1 MEVTAFSFA
10 HVRILRKINDYFEL
24 ILELGIS
31 QIDKECD
38 GHFKKSEE
46 KETSD
51 CMRTLEKYK

>member
-24 ILELGIS
+24 ILKWGIS
-31 QIDKECD
+31 QIDKESD

-46 KETSD
+46 KETSN
-51 CMRTLEKYK
+51 CTRTLGK